1 VVRTQYDAFALK
13 RLAMP
18 MLFLLQV
25 SATVLLLLA
34 FSGECHGCDVHRS
47 CVCEPSELFPLREGW
62 SICRRISALC
72 VPRSNQTVPEMDP
85 ASAPRIPS
93 WQASLR
99 GHTSAVLLRN
109 THRMFTNPDCGMCVP
124 RIVSSQCRSVPSCAR
139 RDRRL
144 LPPPLPAAAEP
155 PPSLSC
161 VPMAKA
167 SASS

>member
-1 VVRTQYDAFALK
+1 MRPA
-13 RLAMP
+13 
-18 MLFLLQV
+18 
-25 SATVLLLLA
+25 
-34 FSGECHGCDVHRS
+34 
-47 CVCEPSELFPLREGW
+47 
-62 SICRRISALC
+62 RISALC